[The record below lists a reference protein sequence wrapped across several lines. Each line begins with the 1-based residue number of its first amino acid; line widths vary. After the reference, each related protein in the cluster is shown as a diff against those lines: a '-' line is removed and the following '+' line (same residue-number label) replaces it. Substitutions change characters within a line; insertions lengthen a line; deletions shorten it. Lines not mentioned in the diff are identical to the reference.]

1 MQSFDEIGPL
11 EVNKLEEMWNILLFE
26 DAEDNPHDI
35 DKESL
40 SGLIDMLYEEVGTRE
55 IQRPAPQTKIFASS
69 DVLDILQ
76 TVYQE
81 CFKSTPN
88 FEVKMGDVERG

>member
-26 DAEDNPHDI
+26 DAEDNPQDI
-35 DKESL
+35 DKDSL
-40 SGLIDMLYEEVGTRE
+40 SGLIDMLYEEVGAKETQRE
-55 IQRPAPQTKIFASS
+55 SPQTKMYASS

-76 TVYQE
+76 TVYQD
-81 CFKSTPN
+81 CFKGTPN
-88 FEVKMGDVERG
+88 FEVKMGDIERG